1 MSFKTFTQIIVLL
14 AILVTTFANPGSAQA
29 WSSCGSTYV
38 VQWGDT
44 LGGIAA
50 RCGTTVAALYALN
63 PGISGY
69 LYAGQV
75 LVMPAGDYCN
85 CPQDGYANT
94 YTVQRG
100 DIFSEIAK
108 RFGVSTNSLWAAN
121 PYIWDINRIYPGQV
135 LNVPAYAP
143 AYVPV
148 YVPVYEPAS
157 SWFQV
162 GSGSTEPLVQRSYGT
177 VPPKT
182 PTGNVKLI
190 NSANAQVYV
199 SLQGT
204 TNDDIKVI
212 NEYPVSGS
220 MSVDVPAGWYI
231 YVAWVGGQKFSGQFK
246 LGGDSSHTLIFYI
259 NKVVVE

>member
-1 MSFKTFTQIIVLL
+1 MSFKTLSQVIVLL
-14 AILVTTFANPGSAQA
+14 AILVTSFANPGSGQA
-29 WSSCGSTYV
+29 WSGCGSTYV

-50 RCGTTVAALYALN
+50 FCGTTVAAIYAVN

-75 LVMPAGDYCN
+75 LVVPAGDYYY
-85 CPQDGYANT
+85 PQSGYTNT

-100 DIFSEIAK
+100 DSFSIIAK
-108 RFGVSTNSLWAAN
+108 RYGVSINALWAAN
-121 PYIWDINRIYPGQV
+121 PNIRDINRIYPGQV
-135 LNVPAYAP
+135 I
-143 AYVPV
+143 YV
-148 YVPVYEPAS
+148 PAS
-157 SWFQV
+157 SPAPVPTSSWFKIV
-162 GSGSTEPLVQRSYGT
+162 HTTSDPLIPRSYGS

-182 PTGNVKLI
+182 QTGNVKLI
-190 NSANAQVYV
+190 NSANAKVYV

-204 TNDDIKVI
+204 TNDGASVI

-220 MSVDVPAGWYI
+220 MNVKVPAGWYI

-246 LGGDSSHTLIFYI
+246 LGADSGHTLTFYSH
-259 NKVVVE
+259 KVILE

>member
-1 MSFKTFTQIIVLL
+1 MSFKTFSQIIVLI
-14 AILVTTFANPGSAQA
+14 AILVASFANPVSGQA
-29 WSSCGSTYV
+29 WSGCGSTYV

-44 LGGIAA
+44 LGDIAA
-50 RCGTTVAALYALN
+50 RCGTSVAAIYAAN

-69 LYAGQV
+69 LYAGQ
-75 LVMPAGDYCN
+75 LLFMPGGDYCN
-85 CPQDGYANT
+85 CPQDGYTDT
-94 YTVQRG
+94 YTVRRG
-100 DIFSEIAK
+100 DTFSKIAK

-135 LNVPAYAP
+135 LNVPAYAH
-143 AYVPV
+143 A
-148 YVPVYEPAS
+148 YEPDS
-157 SWFQV
+157 YWFKV
-162 GSGSTEPLVQRSYGT
+162 GSVSTEPLVPRSYGS

-190 NSANAQVYV
+190 NSANAEVYV

-204 TNDDIKVI
+204 TNDGARVI

-220 MSVDVPAGWYI
+220 MNVKVPAGWYI

-246 LGGDSSHTLIFYI
+246 LGGKSSHTLTFYI

>member
-1 MSFKTFTQIIVLL
+1 MSFKRIFQIIVLL
-14 AILVTTFANPGSAQA
+14 AILTASFASPGSARA
-29 WSSCGSTYV
+29 WSGCGSTYV

-50 RCGTTVAALYALN
+50 RCGTTVAAIYALN

-75 LVMPAGDYCN
+75 LAMPAGDYCN
-85 CPQDGYANT
+85 CPQDGYTNT

-100 DIFSEIAK
+100 DTFSQIAK
-108 RFGVSTNSLWAAN
+108 RFGISTNSLWAAN

-148 YVPVYEPAS
+148 YVPAP
-157 SWFQV
+157 SWFKV
-162 GSGSTEPLVQRSYGT
+162 GSGSAEPLVPRSWGT
-177 VPPKT
+177 VPPRT
-182 PTGNVKLI
+182 ATGNVRLI
-190 NSANAQVYV
+190 DSTNAQAYI

-204 TNDDIKVI
+204 TNDGIKVI
-212 NEYPVSGS
+212 NEYPVEGS
-220 MSVDVPAGWYI
+220 MRVDVPSGWYI
-231 YVAWVGGQKFSGQFK
+231 YVAWIGGEKFSGEFK
-246 LGGDSSHTLIFYI
+246 LGNGADRTITLYTT
-259 NKVVVE
+259 KVVVE

>member
-1 MSFKTFTQIIVLL
+1 MSFKRIFQIIVLL
-14 AILVTTFANPGSAQA
+14 AILTASFASPGSARA
-29 WSSCGSTYV
+29 WSGCGSTYV

-50 RCGTTVAALYALN
+50 RCGTTTAAIYALN

-75 LVMPAGDYCN
+75 LAMPAGDNCNCCN
-85 CPQDGYANT
+85 CPQVGYTNT

-100 DIFSEIAK
+100 DTFSQIAK

-148 YVPVYEPAS
+148 YVPAP
-157 SWFQV
+157 SWFKV
-162 GSGSTEPLVQRSYGT
+162 GSGSAEPLVPRSWGT
-177 VPPKT
+177 VPPRT
-182 PTGNVKLI
+182 ATGNVRLI
-190 NSANAQVYV
+190 DSTNAQAYI

-204 TNDDIKVI
+204 TNDGVKVI
-212 NEYPVSGS
+212 NEYPVEGS
-220 MSVDVPAGWYI
+220 ISVDVPSGWYI
-231 YVAWVGGQKFSGQFK
+231 YVAWIGGEKFSGEFK
-246 LGGDSSHTLIFYI
+246 LGNGANRTITLYTS
-259 NKVVVE
+259 KVVVE

>member
-1 MSFKTFTQIIVLL
+1 MSFKRIFQIIVLL
-14 AILVTTFANPGSAQA
+14 AILTASFASAGSARA

-69 LYAGQV
+69 LYTGQV
-75 LVMPAGDYCN
+75 LAMPAGDNCSCCN
-85 CPQDGYANT
+85 CPQVGYTNT

-100 DIFSEIAK
+100 DTFSQIAK

-135 LNVPAYAP
+135 LNVPGKP
-143 AYVPV
+143 WVVVVPGTTETL
-148 YVPVYEPAS
+148 VPR
-157 SWFQV
+157 SW
-162 GSGSTEPLVQRSYGT
+162 GT
-177 VPPKT
+177 VPPRT
-182 PTGNVKLI
+182 ATGSVKLI
-190 NSANAQVYV
+190 DSTNAQAYI

-204 TNDDIKVI
+204 TNDGIKVI
-212 NEYPVSGS
+212 NEYPVEGS
-220 MSVDVPAGWYI
+220 MSVDVPSGWYI
-231 YVAWVGGQKFSGQFK
+231 YVAWIGGEKFSGEFK
-246 LGGDSSHTLIFYI
+246 LGAGGNRTITLYTS
-259 NKVVVE
+259 KVVVE